1 MASFIF
7 KVGVEVEMKRGYYVS
22 GEVRF
27 FFCVCFCSCVD
38 FEVQS
43 GPMTAGPLATKRLF
57 LAETRLEARDK
68 ALEL

>member
-27 FFCVCFCSCVD
+27 FFVFVS
-38 FEVQS
+38 
-43 GPMTAGPLATKRLF
+43 ALALTLKCRVGQ
-57 LAETRLEARDK
+57 
-68 ALEL
+68 